1 MDLEPFFDQ
10 KVDILN
16 ISLDI
21 NYENC
26 KNSNLIFKSQHLV
39 MNPGQGPALKCA
51 PGHDS
56 IKDSSIIK
64 SYCLKRGVMDKQN
77 LISWF
82 GAKSGWG
89 QIMNQFAIRWPRTN
103 LRIFWKFSNWYHPNQ
118 NHPMFWGSGCMLLGS
133 RVVPN
138 WEFSEKF
145 QSGKP
150 SGEVFPVWEFSI
162 FFRIGFQKR
171 IQISQLQE
179 VGSPGTK

>member
-10 KVDILN
+10 KVNILN

-26 KNSNLIFKSQHLV
+26 KSSNLIFKSQHLV

-56 IKDSSIIK
+56 IKDSSVIK

-89 QIMNQFAIRWPRTN
+89 ANSEPVCYLLTLYQFEIFLKIFKLVPPKPESPHVLRLGMYASGLQGGTK
-103 LRIFWKFSNWYHPNQ
+103 LRIFWKFSIWEAL
-118 NHPMFWGSGCMLLGS
+118 WRG
-133 RVVPN
+133 VP
-138 WEFSEKF
+138 SLR
-145 QSGKP
+145 
-150 SGEVFPVWEFSI
+150 I
-162 FFRIGFQKR
+162 F
-171 IQISQLQE
+171 
-179 VGSPGTK
+179 